1 MKDVIEIT
9 LCPDLTPH
17 NFVDLFQ
24 LCCQSKLLCY
34 WMCAVKSRNV
44 IPNGKETGLIIQND
58 PVAIDKKAW

>member
-1 MKDVIEIT
+1 M
-9 LCPDLTPH
+9 PDLTPN

-24 LCCQSKLLCY
+24 LCCQSKLLYY
-34 WMCAVKSRNV
+34 WMHAVKSRNA